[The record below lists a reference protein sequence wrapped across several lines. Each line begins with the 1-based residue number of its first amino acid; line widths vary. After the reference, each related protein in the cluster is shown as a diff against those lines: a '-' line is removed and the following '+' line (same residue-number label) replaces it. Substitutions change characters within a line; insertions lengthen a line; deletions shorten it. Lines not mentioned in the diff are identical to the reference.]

1 MSLNTRITLL
11 VGFACAAALAA
22 CATEEPDQ
30 AENEGAASVTTQV
43 DVVQV
48 QSGETMLRL
57 GQVLAIEL
65 DSNASTGYGWEIVED
80 GSPQLEPA
88 PVPASALPQ
97 ETTPP
102 MLGASGKSHWR
113 FKAVQAGDTQLRLVY
128 RRAWEKEV
136 APARIAEYKVRVE

>member
-11 VGFACAAALAA
+11 VGFVFAAALAA

-30 AENEGAASVTTQV
+30 AETEGAASVTTQV

-97 ETTPP
+97 ETPPP
-102 MLGASGKSHWR
+102 MPGAGGKSYWR

>member
-11 VGFACAAALAA
+11 VGFVCAAALAA
-22 CATEEPDQ
+22 CATEGADPSKSG
-30 AENEGAASVTTQV
+30 GAASTTAQA

-48 QSGETMLRL
+48 QPGETVLRL

>member
-11 VGFACAAALAA
+11 VGFVCAAALAA
-22 CATEEPDQ
+22 CATEGPDQ
-30 AENEGAASVTTQV
+30 AENEGAASATAQA
-43 DVVQV
+43 DVVQA
-48 QSGETMLRL
+48 QPGETMLRL

-102 MLGASGKSHWR
+102 MPGAGGKSYWR

>member
-22 CATEEPDQ
+22 CATEGADPSKSG
-30 AENEGAASVTTQV
+30 GAASTTAQA

-48 QSGETMLRL
+48 QPGETMLRL